1 MQIIPAIDIRAGRCV
16 RLDQGDYA
24 RETVFADDPAAVAR
38 QFAEAGATRIHTV
51 DLDGAREGIPRN
63 QDAIHA
69 VIAAAG
75 IPVQVG
81 GGNRDIATIQ
91 GYLDAGADRVA
102 IGTAAIKDQA
112 MLANAVATFGNRI
125 FVGVDARNGLVA
137 TEGWLETSETTAI
150 DLIRQ
155 LADLGVQRI
164 FYTDIT
170 RDGMLGGPNFDAIQ
184 QIADYAATLSSP
196 LAVIAS
202 GGVSTIDQI
211 RRLADIGVEGVIIG
225 KAIYTGALDLREAIA
240 ATA

>member
-1 MQIIPAIDIRAGRCV
+1 
-16 RLDQGDYA
+16 
-24 RETVFADDPAAVAR
+24 
-38 QFAEAGATRIHTV
+38 
-51 DLDGAREGIPRN
+51 
-63 QDAIHA
+63 
-69 VIAAAG
+69 
-75 IPVQVG
+75 
-81 GGNRDIATIQ
+81 
-91 GYLDAGADRVA
+91 
-102 IGTAAIKDQA
+102 
-112 MLANAVATFGNRI
+112 MLANAVATFGDRI

-184 QIADYAATLSSP
+184 QIADYAATMSSP

-225 KAIYTGALDLREAIA
+225 KAIYTGALDLRQAIA